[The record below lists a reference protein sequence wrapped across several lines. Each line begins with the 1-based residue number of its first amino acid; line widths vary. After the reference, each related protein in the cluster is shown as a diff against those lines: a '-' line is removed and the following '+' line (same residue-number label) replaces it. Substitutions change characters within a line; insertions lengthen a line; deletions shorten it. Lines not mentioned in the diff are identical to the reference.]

1 MNLPGR
7 RAAQKQI
14 LTSNNLMDRLG
25 FAYQHQHW
33 NATDWSNVVFTD
45 EKIFSVDE
53 SGEVW
58 LHRPRG
64 KRYESRYVHPRR
76 KSGRF
81 SVAIWGWMTASGP
94 GEIVRIEGNLNSSQY
109 VDILQNSF
117 LPAAEA
123 LFGPG
128 TVLPFVQDRSPVHTS
143 QYTKRWLQ
151 NHSIIDVINWP
162 AKAADLN
169 PIENLWAR
177 MAADCNF
184 HQAGTTDDIWNTIQ
198 QQWNSFR
205 ESNYCEILVNSLPRR
220 LEDVI
225 ANGGFWTKY

>member
-1 MNLPGR
+1 MGLDDSIGTR
-7 RAAQKQI
+7 RNRK
-14 LTSNNLMDRLG
+14 NRRE
-25 FAYQHQHW
+25 FE
-33 NATDWSNVVFTD
+33 F
-45 EKIFSVDE
+45 FSIC
-53 SGEVW
+53 
-58 LHRPRG
+58 
-64 KRYESRYVHPRR
+64 RY
-76 KSGRF
+76 
-81 SVAIWGWMTASGP
+81 
-94 GEIVRIEGNLNSSQY
+94 SSKF
-109 VDILQNSF
+109 I

-128 TVLPFVQDRSPVHTS
+128 RVLLFVQDRSPVHTS

-151 NHSIIDVINWP
+151 NNSIIDVINWP

-205 ESNYCEILVNSLPRR
+205 ESNYCEILINSSPRR